1 MAKAQKKEEPETE
14 EKPSK
19 KAKETKEVAKV
30 ESAVPAYFSQSLQ
43 VEDDGLDEIEAGDI
57 RIPFFK
63 VLQSNSAQ
71 LKKQE
76 AEFIKGAEQGDFCLH
91 DSHWSGEEGIFLVPV
106 KCRMKYIEWQPK
118 EGGGA
123 KFIAAHT
130 AAVMGDAIRSD
141 DPKKKGWFLKNG
153 NEIVK
158 TADWFVIVYDKAK
171 KQLHQGVMSLKKTG
185 LSAHSDMSTVLK
197 TKRTESGAPAY
208 VNLFRA
214 TSIYESNEDN
224 SWYTI
229 KLRRLGFHHE
239 CAGLGESGKEFENY
253 CLTEEE
259 AELLATTGAAMLKAV
274 SEGRVKAEEEAEKQ
288 EGPASSQGGKVAEE
302 TEDEIPF

>member
-1 MAKAQKKEEPETE
+1 MAKAKKKEEPEAAKE
-14 EKPSK
+14 SK
-19 KAKETKEVAKV
+19 KKSQEVAKV
-30 ESAVPAYFSQSLQ
+30 ESAVPAYFSQSLEI
-43 VEDDGLDEIEAGDI
+43 EDDGLGEIEAGDI

-63 VLQSNSAQ
+63 TLQSNSAQ

-76 AEFIKGAEQGDFCLH
+76 ADFIKGAEQGDFCLH
-91 DSHWSGEEGIFLVPV
+91 DRHWSGEEGIFLVPV

-130 AAVMGDAIRSD
+130 AAIMGEAVRNDKER
-141 DPKKKGWFLKNG
+141 KWELKNG

-158 TADWFVIVYDKAK
+158 TADWFVIIYDKAK

-197 TKRTESGAPAY
+197 TKRTESGAPAFMS
-208 VNLFRA
+208 LFRA
-214 TSIYESNEDN
+214 TSIYEQNEDN

-239 CAGLGESGKEFENY
+239 CAGLGEAGQEFENY

-288 EGPASSQGGKVAEE
+288 EGPKSSEGQKVAEE

>member
-1 MAKAQKKEEPETE
+1 MAKAKKKEETE
-14 EKPSK
+14 AVKEPKKKPQ
-19 KAKETKEVAKV
+19 EVAKV
-30 ESAVPAYFSQSLQ
+30 ESAVPAYFSQSLE

-76 AEFIKGAEQGDFCLH
+76 AEYIRGAEQGDFSLH
-91 DSHWSGEEGIFLVPV
+91 DAHWSGEEGIFLVPV
-106 KCRMKYIEWQPK
+106 KCRMKYIEWEHK

-130 AAVMGDAIRSD
+130 AVIMGDAIRFD
-141 DPKKKGWFLKNG
+141 DPKKKGWFLENG
-153 NEIVK
+153 HEIVK
-158 TADWFVIVYDKAK
+158 TADWFVIIYDKAK

-197 TKRTESGAPAY
+197 TKRTECGAPAY

-214 TSIYESNEDN
+214 TTLYEQNEDN
-224 SWYTI
+224 SWYTV

-239 CAGLGESGKEFENY
+239 CAGLGDSGQEFENY

-259 AELLATTGAAMLKAV
+259 AELLATTGAAMLKSV
-274 SEGRVKAEEEAEKQ
+274 SDGRIKAEEEVEKQ
-288 EGPASSQGGKVAEE
+288 EGPAPSQGKKVSEE

>member
-1 MAKAQKKEEPETE
+1 MTKAKKKEETEETE
-14 EKPSK
+14 SVKESK
-19 KAKETKEVAKV
+19 KKSREVAKV
-30 ESAVPAYFSQSLQ
+30 ESAVPAYFSKALE
-43 VEDDGLDEIEAGDI
+43 VEEDGLEEIESGDI

-76 AEFIKGAEQGDFCLH
+76 AEYIKGAEQGDFCLH
-91 DSHWSGEEGIFLVPV
+91 DNHWSGEEGIFVVPV
-106 KCRMKYIEWQPK
+106 KCKMKYIEWQPK

-123 KFIAAHT
+123 KFITAHT
-130 AAVMGDAIRSD
+130 ATIMREAVRNE
-141 DPKKKGWFLKNG
+141 KERKWELKNG

-158 TADWFVIVYDKAK
+158 TADWFVIIYDKAK

-197 TKRTESGAPAY
+197 TKRMEQGAPAY
-208 VNLFRA
+208 LSLFRA
-214 TSIYESNEDN
+214 TSLYESNEDN

-239 CAGLGESGKEFENY
+239 CAGLGDEGQKFENY

-274 SEGRVKAEEEAEKQ
+274 SEGKVKAEEEAEKQ
-288 EGPASSQGGKVAEE
+288 EGPKSSEGKKVAED